1 MNKNL
6 IKNRFSKAALSYE
19 NAAFKQKLMAEELIK
34 LISLKE
40 CVDKVYEIGCG
51 TGFLSELLLKRFDI
65 KTFYIN
71 DISSLML
78 SFCKDKL
85 VPLKGKTSEIVF
97 IEGDASCL
105 SLQQSCDLIVS
116 NAVFQWF
123 VDFKSA
129 LLHIKTNLKPGG
141 TLCFSTFLSG
151 TCAELVSLGHP
162 GINYL
167 TEQELLSL
175 LKECGFEIDIFKVQK
190 ENLVFEDSHKLL
202 KFFKETGTNC
212 LASYHWTQGKLKKF
226 MQEYEAKFKVSNGV
240 SLSWIPCYVKA
251 RLRN

>member
-19 NAAFKQKLMAEELIK
+19 NAAFKQKLMAEDLIK
-34 LISLKE
+34 LIDPKI

-51 TGFLSELLLKRFDI
+51 TGFLSELLFNTLDI

-85 VPLKGKTSEIVF
+85 LALKGKTPEIVF
-97 IEGDASCL
+97 IEGDGASL
-105 SLQQSCDLIVS
+105 ILPKACDLIVS

-129 LLHIKTNLKPGG
+129 LLHIKTNLKQGG

-151 TCAELVSLGHP
+151 TCVELESLGLP
-162 GINYL
+162 CIKYL
-167 TEQELLSL
+167 TEQELLSIL
-175 LKECGFEIDIFKVQK
+175 EECGFEIDIFELQK
-190 ENLVFEDSHKLL
+190 QSLIFENPYKLL
-202 KFFKETGTNC
+202 KFFKETGTNS
-212 LASYHWTQGKLKKF
+212 LISHQWTPGILKRF
-226 MQEYEAKFKVSNGV
+226 MREYEAKFKVPNGV
-240 SLSWIPCYVKA
+240 NLSWIPCYVKA